1 MRTFN
6 MNLNLN
12 NVLLASLW
20 GSLLLMQQNNIPKYQ
35 MQSI

>member
-6 MNLNLN
+6 TNSNLT

-20 GSLLLMQQNNIPKYQ
+20 GSLLLMQKNNISKYQ
-35 MQSI
+35 MQST